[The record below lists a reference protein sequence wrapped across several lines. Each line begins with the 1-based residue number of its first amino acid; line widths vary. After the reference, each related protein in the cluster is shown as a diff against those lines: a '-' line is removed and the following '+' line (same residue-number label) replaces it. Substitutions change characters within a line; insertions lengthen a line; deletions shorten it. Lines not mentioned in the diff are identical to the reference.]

1 VNSRLVKSEA
11 NRLVKEL
18 SPILALGE
26 PFRDFILWD
35 VAKVIQICGRSHGDA
50 GPNQLLA
57 FLVVYGL
64 VKQDTRR
71 LQMAVQQW
79 ERSPDQ
85 RKIVEKEALALLL
98 EITNH
103 TMQDDRLVLPSIL
116 NRYDEEQGSNL
127 LGTAVNAIYR
137 FAQVVIKAG
146 GPSNLQ
152 EMEGLTLIWKL
163 LHTYQN
169 LGNYEETVAALAQ
182 GTAAVAPSSANV
194 MGELNDL
201 VGMENIKQ
209 EVKTLANLLKIQK
222 LRVERGLAKTPV
234 SLHAVFCGPPGTG
247 KTTVARLLG
256 KIYKDLGFLAKGHL
270 VETDRAGM
278 VAGYVGQT
286 SKRVDELVNSALDG
300 VLFIDEAY
308 TLKPKGASH
317 DFGQEAIDILLK
329 RMEDYR
335 DRLVVIVAGYT
346 EEMTSFI
353 ESNPG
358 LKSRFNRYFYFNDYT
373 PEELLAIFIK
383 IAGKSRFTITP
394 EAREKLCDIFYDA
407 YSGRDRTFGN
417 ARLARNLFEKIVE
430 QQANRLAVITNPSDE
445 VLTTVLLE
453 DIPTDWIDW
462 DDHISS
468 TPHQTHQTHSPTY
481 QIATH
486 LNQSLQPLG
495 ITARTNLRHTCLQV
509 LLEADQIP
517 DEPVMVAFVQDELLD
532 LPPDGSI
539 TRIAIYARHPGEDF
553 PVWSHEFDWNPDTL
567 EN

>member
-1 VNSRLVKSEA
+1 MNSRLVKSEA
-11 NRLVKEL
+11 NRLVKGL
-18 SPILALGE
+18 SPLVNLGE
-26 PFRDFILWD
+26 NFREFILWD
-35 VAKVIQICGRSHGDA
+35 VAKVIQICGRSHGDVGA
-50 GPNQLLA
+50 NQLLA

-64 VKQDTRR
+64 VKPDQQR
-71 LQMAVQQW
+71 LNMAVNLWDQ
-79 ERSPDQ
+79 SPEQ
-85 RKIVEKEALALLL
+85 RKVAQKDALDLLL
-98 EITNH
+98 GITNH
-103 TMQDDRLVLPSIL
+103 KMQADQLVLPSIL
-116 NRYDEEQGSNL
+116 NRYDEEHGSNL
-127 LGTAVNAIYR
+127 LGSTVNGLYR
-137 FAQVVIKAG
+137 FAQVVIKAEG
-146 GPSNLQ
+146 QSNLQ
-152 EMEGLTLIWKL
+152 DMEGLTLIWKL

-169 LGNYEETVAALAQ
+169 LGSYQETVDAIAQ
-182 GTAAVAPSSANV
+182 GTSSPAPSVTDA
-194 MGELNDL
+194 MGDLNDL
-201 VGMENIKQ
+201 VGMDNIKG
-209 EVKTLANLLKIQK
+209 EVQTLANLLKIQK
-222 LRVERGLAKTPV
+222 LRVDRGLAKTPV

-256 KIYKDLGFLAKGHL
+256 KIYKDLGFLEKGHL

-358 LKSRFNRYFYFNDYT
+358 LKSRFNRYFYFNDYD
-373 PEELLAIFIK
+373 PEDLLAIFIK
-383 IAGKSRFTITP
+383 IAGKSHFTITP
-394 EAREKLCDIFYDA
+394 EAREKLRSIFYEA

-445 VLTTVLLE
+445 VLTTVLAE
-453 DIPTDWIDW
+453 DVPADWIDW
-462 DDHISS
+462 DDRN
-468 TPHQTHQTHSPTY
+468 QTASPASPTTRQAHPT

-486 LNQSLQPLG
+486 LNQALQPLG

-517 DEPVMVAFVQDELLD
+517 DEPVMVAFVRDELLAQ
-532 LPPDGSI
+532 PPDGTI
-539 TRIAIYARHPGEDF
+539 TRLEIYARHPGEDF
-553 PVWSHEFDWNPDTL
+553 PVWSHELDWND
-567 EN
+567 